1 MRRERS
7 LAQVQALIGAQFSVA
22 KQPCDFSVIRTDR
35 RRTYYYPPDS
45 GVDAQTGTNSRSAP
59 SGNALIANSDDLPC
73 GPSIFTA
80 ASEQLGLKLEPRK
93 GPVPALV
100 IDHIE
105 APSLMVSVIF
115 T

>member
-1 MRRERS
+1 VIFPS
-7 LAQVQALIGAQFSVA
+7 YVLIAVG
-22 KQPCDFSVIRTDR
+22 PIIIPPIRGLTLKPEPILDR
-35 RRTYYYPPDS
+35 RH
-45 GVDAQTGTNSRSAP
+45 Q
-59 SGNALIANSDDLPC
+59 GNALIANSDDLPC